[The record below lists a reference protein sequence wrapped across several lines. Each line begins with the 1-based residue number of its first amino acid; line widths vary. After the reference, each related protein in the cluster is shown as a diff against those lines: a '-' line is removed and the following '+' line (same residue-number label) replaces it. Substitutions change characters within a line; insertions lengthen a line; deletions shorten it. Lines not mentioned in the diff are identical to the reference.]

1 MSGGLKATDPDGFC
15 TYCSSL
21 QCDRE
26 TTLCT
31 AFKEHYGIPFSE
43 EDKALKKLY
52 AIVNAEIAKGT
63 FANVGKEKNG

>member
-1 MSGGLKATDPDGFC
+1 MSGDLKATDPDGFC

-26 TTLCT
+26 TNLCI
-31 AFKEHYGIPFSE
+31 AFKEHYGIPLSD
-43 EDKALKKLY
+43 EDRQTKKLY
-52 AIVNAEIAKGT
+52 ALVNAEIAKGT